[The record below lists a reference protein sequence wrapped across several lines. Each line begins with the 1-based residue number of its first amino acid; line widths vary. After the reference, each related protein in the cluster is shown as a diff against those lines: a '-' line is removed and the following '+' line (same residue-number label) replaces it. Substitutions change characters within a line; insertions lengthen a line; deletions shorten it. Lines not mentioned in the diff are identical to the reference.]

1 MYLKLLP
8 EALNLAS
15 LCEWPYINS
24 VFYARVWLDLIIQD
38 VHSWK
43 TIDTLLHNPTQRF
56 FKICELF
63 YIL

>member
-43 TIDTLLHNPTQRF
+43 TIDTLLH
-56 FKICELF
+56 KIL
-63 YIL
+63 